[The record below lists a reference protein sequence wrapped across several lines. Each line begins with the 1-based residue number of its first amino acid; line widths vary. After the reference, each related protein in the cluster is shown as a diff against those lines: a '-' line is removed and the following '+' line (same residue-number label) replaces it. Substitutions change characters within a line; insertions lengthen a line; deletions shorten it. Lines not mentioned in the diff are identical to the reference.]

1 MTDPISCDCHKCE
14 PPMPS
19 PLPYRANI
27 HCPCAEVLDAN
38 GEIVAVCEKSPRPKE
53 NAEFVARACNCH
65 AEFISVVRCLV
76 ELVDP
81 DGEPIL
87 ELAIK
92 NAKSALARAKSDA

>member
-1 MTDPISCDCHKCE
+1 
-14 PPMPS
+14 MPS

-65 AEFISVVRCLV
+65 AE
-76 ELVDP
+76 LVDVLESLVLMA
-81 DGEPIL
+81 DAAGWHKAETREATAIL
-87 ELAIK
+87 
-92 NAKSALARAKSDA
+92 AKAKGDV